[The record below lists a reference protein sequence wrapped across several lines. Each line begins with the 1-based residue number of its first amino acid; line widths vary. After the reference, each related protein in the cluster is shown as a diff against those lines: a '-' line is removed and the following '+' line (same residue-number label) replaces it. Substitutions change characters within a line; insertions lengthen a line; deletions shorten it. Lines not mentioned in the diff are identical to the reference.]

1 VYNVAYVHDDKCI
14 AEKGCRLCI
23 MYCPEADTIML
34 NTETMKAVVVIP
46 RCKGCDLCKVVCST
60 HNAITMHP
68 VNLMKALTHGGSHGL
83 FFSPETDKSGKCHPA
98 FPRLKGQ
105 GSWSIPLPKK

>member
-1 VYNVAYVHDDKCI
+1 MYNVAFVDDDKCI

-34 NTETMKAVVVIP
+34 DETKMKATVILN

-60 HNAITMHP
+60 HNAISMHP
-68 VNLMKALTHGGSHGL
+68 VNPVTGQIILEEDQAETAGL
-83 FFSPETDKSGKCHPA
+83 
-98 FPRLKGQ
+98 GQ
-105 GSWSIPLPKK
+105 SYQG

>member
-1 VYNVAYVHDDKCI
+1 MYNIAFVHNDKCI

-34 NTETMKAVVVIP
+34 DQKTMKAVVIVE

-60 HNAITMHP
+60 HHAITMHP
-68 VNLMKALTHGGSHGL
+68 VDPVNGKIILGEAEKEAAGL
-83 FFSPETDKSGKCHPA
+83 
-98 FPRLKGQ
+98 GQ
-105 GSWSIPLPKK
+105 AYQG

>member
-1 VYNVAYVHDDKCI
+1 MYNVAYVHDDKCV

-23 MYCPEADTIML
+23 IYCPEADTIMMDL
-34 NTETMKAVVVIP
+34 EKMKAVVVIP

-68 VNLMKALTHGGSHGL
+68 VNQSTGEIIMGAKEGEAAGL
-83 FFSPETDKSGKCHPA
+83 
-98 FPRLKGQ
+98 GQ
-105 GSWSIPLPKK
+105 AYAG

>member
-1 VYNVAYVHDDKCI
+1 MYNVAFVDDDKCI

-23 MYCPEADTIML
+23 MYCPEADTILMDL
-34 NTETMKAVVVIP
+34 VKNKAYVVVE

-68 VNLMKALTHGGSHGL
+68 VDQSTGKIQLGEKEKEAAGL
-83 FFSPETDKSGKCHPA
+83 
-98 FPRLKGQ
+98 GQ
-105 GSWSIPLPKK
+105 AYAG

>member
-1 VYNVAYVHDDKCI
+1 VYNVAFVDDDKCI

-34 NTETMKAVVVIP
+34 DETKMKATVILN

-60 HNAITMHP
+60 HNAISMHP
-68 VNLMKALTHGGSHGL
+68 VNPVTGQIILEEDQAETAGL
-83 FFSPETDKSGKCHPA
+83 
-98 FPRLKGQ
+98 GQ
-105 GSWSIPLPKK
+105 SYQG